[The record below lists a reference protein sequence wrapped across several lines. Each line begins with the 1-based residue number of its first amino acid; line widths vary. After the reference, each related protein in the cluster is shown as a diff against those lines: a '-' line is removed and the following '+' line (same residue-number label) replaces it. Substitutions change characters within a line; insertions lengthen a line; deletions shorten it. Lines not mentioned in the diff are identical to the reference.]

1 MNCTK
6 VTYDGHVLGWAS
18 SMAEAR
24 QIKKQ
29 AIEDDSSIKPM
40 KVGYESAEVP
50 TNKADLLVFLNE
62 NKVGFAPANE

>member
-6 VTYDGHVLGWAS
+6 VLYNGKVLGWAS

-24 QIKKQ
+24 QIKKE
-29 AIEDDSSIKPM
+29 AVEAEPTIKPNS
-40 KVGYESAEVP
+40 VQYETAEVP

-62 NKVGFAPANE
+62 NKVGY